1 MFYNIKYNVCGLWNP
16 KTGSSSMRE
25 ALHSPDSTLP
35 NDYKNWLDGLPTIVN
50 PEYIEHD
57 AAFAK
62 YAGKVH
68 LGLHQAIRCLTTQDG
83 EKFLPNTS
91 LNVRYEILKETLFF
105 TTVRNPWARA
115 VSHAKMRQRV
125 GRKIVKDNADIGRGA
140 GMAKE
145 LYEAHGEDLCAY
157 LPRSVETEAAQTKF
171 WKFYGYMTPRRLRIY
186 DINMI
191 IMQQE
196 NLQDDFNSLCKEIG
210 VKPITLPYEN
220 VSTYDDKEKDYRRYF
235 ETKENEHLIE
245 QIRIKDQETIALKN
259 YTYE

>member
-1 MFYNIKYNVCGLWNP
+1 
-16 KTGSSSMRE
+16 MRE
-25 ALHSPDSTLP
+25 VLHSPDSTFP
-35 NDYKNWLDGLPTIVN
+35 NDYKNWVDELPNMID
-50 PEYIEHD
+50 PEFIKRD
-57 AAFAK
+57 PALAK

-68 LGLHQAIRCLTTQDG
+68 LGLYQAIKCLTIHDG
-83 EKFLPNTS
+83 RSFLPNTS
-91 LNVRYEILKETLFF
+91 LETRFDIIKETLFF

-125 GRKIVKDNADIGRGA
+125 GRNIVKHNAFVNRGA
-140 GMAKE
+140 GMSKE
-145 LYEAHGEDLCAY
+145 LYLAHGEDLCAY

-171 WKFYGYMTPRRLRIY
+171 WKFMSYMIPRRLKIFE
-186 DINMI
+186 INMV

-235 ETKENEHLIE
+235 ETKENEHLIDK
-245 QIRIKDQETIALKN
+245 IRIRDQETIALKN